1 VSEHAAKSFEE
12 AQERHEHGG
21 HGGPRWVPIAAA
33 TLAVLAAIASYFG
46 NLRST
51 QALFAKNE
59 ANVATTRASDTYAQY
74 QAGRI
79 KYYVAQTALDQGL
92 SSGGNAAKLEATV
105 SGEKAKGP
113 PLLEKAHKFEEEA
126 THQNERSE
134 HLLGQ
139 HETIEVGATL
149 FEVAIVLVS
158 ITALVG
164 SRLLPVVAGVAAVLG
179 MGFFIT
185 GLTR

>member
-1 VSEHAAKSFEE
+1 MSEHPAKSFEE
-12 AQERHEHGG
+12 AQERHEHA

-33 TLAVLAAIASYFG
+33 VLAVLAAIASYFG

-59 ANVATTRASDTYAQY
+59 AIVATTHASDTFAQY

-79 KYYVAQTALDQGL
+79 KYYVAQTALDQGVGP
-92 SSGGNAAKLEATV
+92 GGSAKKLAATV
-105 SGEKAKGP
+105 AAEKGKGP
-113 PLLEKAHKFEEEA
+113 PLLEKAKKFDEEA
-126 THQNERSE
+126 AHQNERSE
-134 HLLGQ
+134 HLLGE
-139 HETIEVGATL
+139 HETIEVAATL

-164 SRLLPVVAGVAAVLG
+164 SRLLPVVAGVAALLG
-179 MGFFIT
+179 MGFFIA
-185 GLTR
+185 GLTK

>member
-1 VSEHAAKSFEE
+1 VSNPAKSFEE

-33 TLAVLAAIASYFG
+33 ALAVAAAIASYFG

-59 ANVATTRASDTYAQY
+59 AIVATTHASDTYAQY

-92 SSGGNAAKLEATV
+92 NAGGDAKKLASTIK
-105 SGEKAKGP
+105 SEKAKGP
-113 PLLEKAHKFEEEA
+113 PLLEKARNFEEA
-126 THQNERSE
+126 AAHQNERSE
-134 HLLGQ
+134 RLLGQ

-164 SRLLPVVAGVAAVLG
+164 SRLLPAVAGIAALLG
-179 MGFFIT
+179 VGFFVV
-185 GLTR
+185 GLTK